1 MHTHWAHVGR
11 GAAGLGAA
19 MGIGRFAYT
28 PILPLMTTQAALT
41 PQAAGALATANYVGY
56 LAGALA
62 GSASPRL
69 ARSTVA
75 WRVSLVIVVVT
86 LAAMPLLPN
95 TIGWVLLR
103 TIAGFASAVV
113 FVIAVN
119 SMLEHLP
126 PHMPGWGFGGVGLG
140 IALSGGLVLTMPA
153 TASWQGAWW
162 SASALAA
169 VLGAAAWA
177 MRGESRPGAVAAPAI
192 QAAPPRPNR
201 WFAVLFVSYTLEGI
215 GYIIA
220 GTFLVA
226 AIRQHSS
233 GWLGNGAWLFVGLAA
248 APSAALWAWLSARWS
263 HPTLLAGALL
273 LQAFGIA
280 LPAVAPGAAAAL
292 LGAFLFGATFI
303 GVSTMALAAG
313 RLLGFPGAV
322 ALLTAGYSVGQ
333 ILGPVAV
340 TPLLRHGFSHALLA
354 AALVVV
360 LSAMVAGVLRFGFR
374 SAGADPQQAA
384 TPLRRRLL
392 SPQRH
397 G

>member
-1 MHTHWAHVGR
+1 MRAHWIHVGR

-28 PILPLMTTQAALT
+28 PILPLMTTQTALT
-41 PQAAGALATANYVGY
+41 PQAAGTLATANYVGY

-62 GSASPRL
+62 GTASPRL
-69 ARSTVA
+69 ARSTLA
-75 WRVSLVIVVVT
+75 WRTSLAVLVVS

-95 TIGWVLLR
+95 TFGWLLSR

-126 PHMPGWGFGGVGLG
+126 PHLPGWGFGGVGLG
-140 IALSGGLVLTMPA
+140 IALSGALVLTLPA
-153 TASWQGAWW
+153 EAGWRGAWW
-162 SASALAA
+162 MAAALAA
-169 VLGAAAWA
+169 VLGAAAWT
-177 MRGESRPGAVAAPAI
+177 MRGRSRAGGTAPA
-192 QAAPPRPNR
+192 PSLPSPWRNR
-201 WFAVLFVSYTLEGI
+201 WFAVLFVSYMLEGI

-226 AIRQHSS
+226 AIRQNSS
-233 GWLGNGAWLFVGLAA
+233 DWLGNGAWLFVGVAA
-248 APSAALWAWLSARWS
+248 VPSAALWALLCKWWS
-263 HPTLLAGALL
+263 HSTLLAGALL

-280 LPAVAPGAAAAL
+280 LPAVVPGAAAAL
-292 LGAFLFGATFI
+292 VGAVLFGATFI

-322 ALLTAGYSVGQ
+322 ALLTSGYSVGQ
-333 ILGPVAV
+333 ILGPMAV
-340 TPLLRHGFSHALLA
+340 TPLLHEGFSRALLA
-354 AALVVV
+354 AALVV
-360 LSAMVAGVLRFGFR
+360 LMAALVAALLRFGFT
-374 SAGADPQQAA
+374 SGDGDPPQAA
-384 TPLRRRLL
+384 TSLRRPVLESR
-392 SPQRH
+392 

>member
-41 PQAAGALATANYVGY
+41 PQAAGTLATANYVGY

-62 GSASPRL
+62 GTASPRL

-75 WRVSLVIVVVT
+75 WRVSLVALVVT

-95 TIGWVLLR
+95 TIGWLLLR
-103 TIAGFASAVV
+103 TVAGFASAVV

-119 SMLEHLP
+119 SMLDHLP
-126 PHMPGWGFGGVGLG
+126 SHLPGWGFGGVGLG
-140 IALSGGLVLTMPA
+140 IALSGALVMTMPVNA
-153 TASWQGAWW
+153 GWQGAWW
-162 SASALAA
+162 TAAGLAG
-169 VLGAAAWA
+169 VLSVGAWA
-177 MRGESRPGAVAAPAI
+177 MRGRSGAS
-192 QAAPPRPNR
+192 AAPPPAPPPRRANP
-201 WFAVLFVSYTLEGI
+201 WFAVLLVSYTLEGI

-226 AIRQHSS
+226 AIKQGSP
-233 GWLGNGAWLFVGLAA
+233 GWLGNGAWVLVGLAA
-248 APSAALWAWLSARWS
+248 APSAALWAWLSGRWS

-280 LPAVAPGAAAAL
+280 LPALAGGAIAAL
-292 LGAFLFGATFI
+292 IGAVLFGVTFI
-303 GVSTMALAAG
+303 GISTMALTAG
-313 RLLGFPGAV
+313 RRLGYPGAV

-333 ILGPVAV
+333 IIGPVAV
-340 TPLLRHGFSHALLA
+340 TPLLRQGFSHALLA
-354 AALVVV
+354 AALVV
-360 LSAMVAGVLRFGFR
+360 LSAALVASLLRFGLT
-374 SAGADPQQAA
+374 SADADLRQAA
-384 TPLRRRLL
+384 TPLLRPTLERRGLIR
-392 SPQRH
+392 R
-397 G
+397 

>member
-19 MGIGRFAYT
+19 MGIGRFVYT
-28 PILPLMTTQAALT
+28 PILPLMTTHAALS
-41 PQAAGALATANYVGY
+41 PQAAGTLATANYVGY

-62 GSASPRL
+62 GTASARL
-69 ARSTVA
+69 ARSAVA
-75 WRVSLVIVVVT
+75 WRTSLVVVVAS
-86 LAAMPLLPN
+86 LAAMPLQPN
-95 TIGWVLLR
+95 IAGWLLLR
-103 TIAGFASAVV
+103 TVAGFASALV

-119 SMLEHLP
+119 WMLDHLP
-126 PHMPGWGFGGVGLG
+126 PHLPGWGFGGVGLG
-140 IALSGGLVLTMPA
+140 IALSGALVLTMPVKA
-153 TASWQGAWW
+153 GWQGAWW
-162 SASALAA
+162 TAAALAA
-169 VLGAAAWA
+169 VLGAVAWT
-177 MRGESRPGAVAAPAI
+177 MRGRAGSRAVAA
-192 QAAPPRPNR
+192 QPPRPSSRRAHR

-226 AIRQHSS
+226 AIKQNSS
-233 GWLGNGAWLFVGLAA
+233 GWLGDGAWLLVGLAA
-248 APSAALWAWLSARWS
+248 VPSAAVWARLCGRWS

-280 LPAVAPGAAAAL
+280 LPALVPGAVAAL
-292 LGAFLFGATFI
+292 LGAVLFGATFI

-322 ALLTAGYSVGQ
+322 ALLTSGYSVGQ

-340 TPLLRHGFSHALLA
+340 TPLLGHGFSHALLA
-354 AALVVV
+354 AALVVL
-360 LSAMVAGVLRFGFR
+360 LSALVAVALRCGLR
-374 SAGADPQQAA
+374 SGDEDLRQVA
-384 TPLRRRLL
+384 TPLHRAPILERR
-392 SPQRH
+392 